1 MRRAVSVVLVVTGLF
16 TAVTG
21 IWNFFPP
28 FSLSFSP
35 GHAVGACI
43 FGVLCIIH
51 VWLNW
56 KSILRYFRRLGWW
69 WLLVASGLIAIVVIA
84 IMPLLR
90 M

>member
-1 MRRAVSVVLVVTGLF
+1 MRRVIGIFLVITGLF

-35 GHAVGACI
+35 AHAFGSCI

-56 KSILRYFRRLGWW
+56 KSILRYFRSLGWW
-69 WLLVASGLIAIVVIA
+69 WLPVALSLIAILVLA
-84 IMPLLR
+84 IIPLLS

>member
-16 TAVTG
+16 AAVTG

-28 FSLSFSP
+28 FNKSFSP
-35 GHAVGACI
+35 GHAIGASI
-43 FGVLCIIH
+43 FGALCVIH

-56 KSILRYFRRLGWW
+56 KSIVKYLRGLGWW
-69 WLLVASGLIAIVVIA
+69 WLLVAIGLIATVMVVI
-84 IMPLLR
+84 IPIIR

>member
-1 MRRAVSVVLVVTGLF
+1 MRRVVSVILVVAGLF

-28 FSLSFSP
+28 LSLSFSP
-35 GHAVGACI
+35 GHAIGACI

-56 KSILRYFRRLGWW
+56 KPILRYFRGLGWW
-69 WLLVASGLIAIVVIA
+69 WLLVALGLIASVMVA
-84 IMPLLR
+84 IMPLIR
-90 M
+90 R